1 MSSRVSKIDRSL
13 VDSLTASIFWMLN
26 YENTSYPWR
35 TQTIGKHWRPRVWRV
50 SWRIDHAQATCS
62 FSFNQKKFSL
72 AISQIGLY
80 SNVQET
86 YSFIIIYKE
95 QCWKFCLKGY
105 TNYFKKTKY
114 ILYKFSIAN
123 NIVLKVTANFPNQY
137 YFWIFGTMSE
147 NFVLLPFFQGKNVIT
162 L

>member
-1 MSSRVSKIDRSL
+1 M
-13 VDSLTASIFWMLN
+13 T
-26 YENTSYPWR
+26 
-35 TQTIGKHWRPRVWRV
+35 
-50 SWRIDHAQATCS
+50 
-62 FSFNQKKFSL
+62 
-72 AISQIGLY
+72 
-80 SNVQET
+80 NVQET

-147 NFVLLPFFQGKNVIT
+147 NFVLLPFFSREKCNHFVNCSYRIIYMYYWQPNIIINYVTFHQRILIFVCVDKEINKMKINLT
-162 L
+162 LMFRQVS

>member
-1 MSSRVSKIDRSL
+1 MWNKLCIKKIFENITSLFCLKCVFSPETILFSLEEIMSSRVSKIDRSL

-80 SNVQET
+80 
-86 YSFIIIYKE
+86 
-95 QCWKFCLKGY
+95 WKWQTFMKHIHL
-105 TNYFKKTKY
+105 
-114 ILYKFSIAN
+114 
-123 NIVLKVTANFPNQY
+123 Q
-137 YFWIFGTMSE
+137 
-147 NFVLLPFFQGKNVIT
+147 
-162 L
+162 